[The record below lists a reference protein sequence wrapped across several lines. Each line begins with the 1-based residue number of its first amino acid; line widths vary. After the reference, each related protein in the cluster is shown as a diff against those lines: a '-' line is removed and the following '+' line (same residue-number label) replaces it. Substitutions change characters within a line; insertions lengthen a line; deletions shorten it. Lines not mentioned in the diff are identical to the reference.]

1 MSNDFFDDENKD
13 SADFIENMNSSS
25 IGDNAISLESTSS
38 IDKNRLMRQKEEID
52 GRVVV
57 AAKEI
62 DLLKRRQNELEA
74 RKKHMEE
81 IALKQ
86 SEYEKNKRE
95 IIVQLDKSLI
105 LLEKEELQASR
116 LVDLL
121 VDTKTRFKDTL
132 VEIKSIKEENWSDT
146 DFEEDLNK
154 AVVRVENA
162 FMIHK
167 RGLSKVDVISDRKKS
182 RSIRA
187 IADTA
192 DNIIASREADRG
204 FGYWLK
210 AGLAFCLPLMTMMV
224 VLFVIYMFLNG
235 LLDRF

>member
-1 MSNDFFDDENKD
+1 MDNDFFDDENVASSESLVSNNDGEGGID
-13 SADFIENMNSSS
+13 S
-25 IGDNAISLESTSS
+25 G
-38 IDKNRLMRQKEEID
+38 RLMRQKEELD

-57 AAKEI
+57 ASKEI
-62 DLLKRRQNELEA
+62 DLLKRRQTELES

-81 IALKQ
+81 IARKQ

-105 LLEKEELQASR
+105 LLEKEELQATR

-121 VDTKTRFKDTL
+121 IDTKTRFKDSL
-132 VEIKSIKEENWSDT
+132 GEIKSIKEEEWSDT
-146 DFEEDLNK
+146 SFEEDLNK
-154 AVVRVENA
+154 ATVRVENA
-162 FMIHK
+162 FMLHK
-167 RGLSKVDVISDRKKS
+167 KGLSKVDIISDRKKGK
-182 RSIRA
+182 SIRA

-192 DNIIASREADRG
+192 DDVAVNRDADRG

-224 VLFVIYMFLNG
+224 ILFVIYLFLNG
-235 LLDRF
+235 LLGRF

>member
-1 MSNDFFDDENKD
+1 MDNDFFDDENTDSSKD
-13 SADFIENMNSSS
+13 IANMNNSAMGLDP
-25 IGDNAISLESTSS
+25 IGPEADSTL
-38 IDKNRLMRQKEEID
+38 DANRLMRQKEELN

-81 IALKQ
+81 IARKQ
-86 SEYEKNKRE
+86 SEYEKNKRD
-95 IIVQLDKSLI
+95 IIIQLDRSLI
-105 LLEKEELQASR
+105 LLEKEELQTTR
-116 LVDLL
+116 RIDLL
-121 VDTKTRFKDTL
+121 IDTKIRFKDTL
-132 VEIKSIKEENWSDT
+132 DEIKSIKEENWSDT

-154 AVVRVENA
+154 AIVRVENA
-162 FMIHK
+162 FMLHK
-167 RGLSKVDVISDRKKS
+167 KGLSKVDVIFDRKKG
-182 RSIRA
+182 RSIRPM
-187 IADTA
+187 ADDVVVSQE
-192 DNIIASREADRG
+192 DNRG